1 MFEHLQ
7 EEKLDTLQGELVTCI
22 EGEEGQGGDDQ
33 DLDDRVIRQL
43 WDENQELRDQVNQMR
58 SSAGD
63 QGDEAMAAIL
73 RDKINELLTANAD
86 LEREVA
92 RLRYADAARGAAESV
107 ETLNKLRKTRDT
119 LNDIVTEN
127 DQLKIE
133 DDLNT
138 PWPSR
143 RHEELK
149 MEDEEDKKFEEDHD
163 NDEDDDDNEDDDDIK
178 SKSMYNLSKYLSGLV
193 KIGSKIVTKQGAI
206 DWVQAKKFVGSL
218 KEDLSS
224 KFEEAGTL
232 AKEDIGI
239 IVNKFDDLKNFVNTE
254 QVTENVKATQTAA
267 GKLVKSLVG
276 AVKNL
281 KEASEDAAEKSDW
294 INKFKSEASKVKTR
308 LENEW
313 YRVKNKWHQVISNEN
328 EDHEDDDDDYDD
340 DDDDDNDN
348 DYDDD
353 DD

>member
-1 MFEHLQ
+1 M
-7 EEKLDTLQGELVTCI
+7 G
-22 EGEEGQGGDDQ
+22 
-33 DLDDRVIRQL
+33 
-43 WDENQELRDQVNQMR
+43 
-58 SSAGD
+58 
-63 QGDEAMAAIL
+63 
-73 RDKINELLTANAD
+73 
-86 LEREVA
+86 
-92 RLRYADAARGAAESV
+92 
-107 ETLNKLRKTRDT
+107 
-119 LNDIVTEN
+119 
-127 DQLKIE
+127 
-133 DDLNT
+133 
-138 PWPSR
+138 
-143 RHEELK
+143 
-149 MEDEEDKKFEEDHD
+149 
-163 NDEDDDDNEDDDDIK
+163 IK
-178 SKSMYNLSKYLSGLV
+178 SKPMYNLSKYLSGLV

-218 KEDLSS
+218 KEDLST

-254 QVTENVKATQTAA
+254 QVTKNVKATQTAA

-313 YRVKNKWHQVISNEN
+313 YKVKDKWHQVISNEN
-328 EDHEDDDDDYDD
+328 KDDYDDDD

-348 DYDDD
+348 DDDYMKKKSKEQKQKQNRKQRSDEDYKKDRKQYRGKNDYDDD
-353 DD
+353 DDDDDDSDDKRHSKSKREWWSKKNRTSGVKDDTNWVMKRGEEREKLRR

>member
-1 MFEHLQ
+1 M
-7 EEKLDTLQGELVTCI
+7 G
-22 EGEEGQGGDDQ
+22 
-33 DLDDRVIRQL
+33 
-43 WDENQELRDQVNQMR
+43 
-58 SSAGD
+58 
-63 QGDEAMAAIL
+63 
-73 RDKINELLTANAD
+73 
-86 LEREVA
+86 
-92 RLRYADAARGAAESV
+92 
-107 ETLNKLRKTRDT
+107 
-119 LNDIVTEN
+119 
-127 DQLKIE
+127 
-133 DDLNT
+133 
-138 PWPSR
+138 
-143 RHEELK
+143 
-149 MEDEEDKKFEEDHD
+149 
-163 NDEDDDDNEDDDDIK
+163 IK
-178 SKSMYNLSKYLSGLV
+178 SKPMYNLSKYLSGLV

-218 KEDLSS
+218 KEDLST

-254 QVTENVKATQTAA
+254 QVTKNVKATQTAA

-313 YRVKNKWHQVISNEN
+313 YKVKDKWHQVISNEN
-328 EDHEDDDDDYDD
+328 KDD

-348 DYDDD
+348 DDDYMKKKSKEQKQKQNRKQRSDEDDNNDFDDDGYHSYDDYKKDRKQYRGKNDYDDD
-353 DD
+353 DDDDDDSDDKR